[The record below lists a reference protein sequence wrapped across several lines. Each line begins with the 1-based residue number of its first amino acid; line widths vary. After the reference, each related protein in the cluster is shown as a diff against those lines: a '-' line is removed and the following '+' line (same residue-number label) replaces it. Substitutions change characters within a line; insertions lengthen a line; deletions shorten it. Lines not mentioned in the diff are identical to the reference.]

1 MESMDPSFPNG
12 IEIFHFKPCDFSKN
26 SGKNGEI
33 RDNIFSQSK
42 GGNCG
47 KHDKEC

>member
-1 MESMDPSFPNG
+1 MKSMDPSFPNG
-12 IEIFHFKPCDFSKN
+12 IEIFQFKPSDFSKN
-26 SGKNGEI
+26 SGKNGER

-42 GGNCG
+42 GVNCG